1 MSSANYVH
9 TLFGPAPK
17 VAAHIVI
24 SLGVNDDPSAHTLE
38 MLRLM
43 RRQLRAGTV
52 TWLLPGLREG
62 ARRAI
67 GAVAAENGDRLVDT
81 RAQAGPDGLHP
92 TGAGYRQIAASA
104 LGGGAARRRRR
115 RPVLRAA
122 AASAGQPGAVATDG
136 ADCTRAAILR
146 VRLPL
151 PAVGTAQQRT
161 RIGAARDAHPAGRPA
176 PLTRRQAGTR
186 RLTRP
191 AGWSGNGS
199 QSEAAPQRFQQPGSP
214 PFRRATPVGHPGAS
228 AARCD

>member
-1 MSSANYVH
+1 MIDCLILGDSIALGVGQVRTACETVARVGVSSANYVH

-104 LGGGAARRRRR
+104 LGGGAPAASPT
-115 RPVLRAA
+115 PVLRAA
-122 AASAGQPGAVATDG
+122 AALPVNPVRWLPMVQTAPVRQSFVSGYPFRLWAPLNSAPGSVP
-136 ADCTRAAILR
+136 R
-146 VRLPL
+146 VTPIL
-151 PAVGTAQQRT
+151 PAGLHR
-161 RIGAARDAHPAGRPA
+161 
-176 PLTRRQAGTR
+176 
-186 RLTRP
+186 
-191 AGWSGNGS
+191 
-199 QSEAAPQRFQQPGSP
+199 
-214 PFRRATPVGHPGAS
+214 
-228 AARCD
+228 